1 MFFWNSLAFSDPTA
15 VDNLVSKLAIWQLVG
30 SLAFSKST
38 KLQYFGHLMW
48 RTDSL
53 EKTLMLGKTE
63 GGRRRW
69 RQRTRW
75 LDGIIDSMDMSL
87 SKFLELVMD
96 REAWSAAVHGIA
108 KSWTRLSDWT
118 ELTVYLEVL
127 SSEPWGLNKIVREEE
142 VVEHTEAWAHR
153 LLVSTPDQTGFVQKS
168 QVEQDSLHLQSRWS
182 YLNITS
188 WISPSKVSIFVSL
201 WS

>member
-1 MFFWNSLAFSDPTA
+1 MKNWLTGKDPDAGKDWRREEKVTTE
-15 VDNLVSKLAIWQLVG
+15 DEMVG
-30 SLAFSKST
+30 W
-38 KLQYFGHLMW
+38 HH
-48 RTDSL
+48 
-53 EKTLMLGKTE
+53 
-63 GGRRRW
+63 
-69 RQRTRW
+69 W
-75 LDGIIDSMDMSL
+75 LNDVIYSM
-87 SKFLELVMD
+87 SKFLELVID

-118 ELTVYLEVL
+118 ELTVSLEVL